1 MIEKKQEKENLKN
14 ENNNNESKEDVS
26 KGGNW
31 GNEAFAEK
39 YDGLGI
45 NDYTFEEYASYELGY

>member
-1 MIEKKQEKENLKN
+1 MITLEKNKETENKETENKENKTCTA
-14 ENNNNESKEDVS
+14 
-26 KGGNW
+26 GNW

>member
-1 MIEKKQEKENLKN
+1 MIEKKETENLENKN
-14 ENNNNESKEDVS
+14 DNNNSKQN
-26 KGGNW
+26 KTCTAGNW

-45 NDYTFEEYASYELGY
+45 NDYTFEEYASYEL